1 MQWHGPEPVKREGAR
16 HDGDNCEPSFGVDD
30 AVIMSARYEWAR
42 DATFDSGD
50 LSGRKPVCS
59 THGQAAE
66 QKYME
71 KDQNSYG
78 EDNREEK
85 KNR

>member
-1 MQWHGPEPVKREGAR
+1 
-16 HDGDNCEPSFGVDD
+16 
-30 AVIMSARYEWAR
+30 MSARYEWAR